1 MENLRSPLIL
11 TQNMTKPLN
20 ISIIEDNKSIREGV
34 VTFIGFHED
43 MKVCSQH
50 DSVESFL
57 NILANPNIE
66 KPDILLLDIKLPG
79 MTGIDGIPMILDK
92 LPEVDIIMLTT
103 YEEEV
108 IILKA
113 ICLGACSYLSK
124 KARLEEIVD
133 AIRIVGKG
141 GSYMSPNIAREIVQ
155 HLMGGRV
162 SKATILTK
170 KQKLVLEKLVEGKT
184 YTTIAG
190 ELFISPH
197 TVKSHIKRMYKTL
210 HINNKAEAIA
220 MYMRGEIR

>member
-1 MENLRSPLIL
+1 
-11 TQNMTKPLN
+11 MTKPLN
-20 ISIIEDNKSIREGV
+20 ISIIEDHKSIREGV
-34 VTFIGFHED
+34 VTFIGFQED

-57 NILANPNIE
+57 KILSDPNAE
-66 KPDILLLDIKLPG
+66 TPDILLLDIKLPG
-79 MTGIDGIPMILDK
+79 MTGIDGIPIILEK

-108 IILKA
+108 VILKA

-124 KARLEEIVD
+124 KARLEEIID

-170 KQKLVLEKLVEGKT
+170 QQRLVLEKLVEGKT
-184 YTTIAG
+184 YTAIAA

-210 HINNKAEAIA
+210 HVNNKAEAIA